1 MYESGENMHSEP
13 LTTPAAIVAKS
24 GAVIELKREERPL
37 SQGGTGTL
45 CRAVQRMTVREFG
58 DLAAKR
64 GIMPT
69 AILAGSEPQRDS
81 LRLLA

>member
-1 MYESGENMHSEP
+1 MDSER
-13 LTTPAAIVAKS
+13 LTAPATIAAINHNVVVA
-24 GAVIELKREERPL
+24 LKREERPL
-37 SQGGTGTL
+37 SQIGTGTL

-58 DLAAKR
+58 DLAAMR

-69 AILAGSEPQRDS
+69 VILAGSEPQREP

>member
-1 MYESGENMHSEP
+1 MHSER
-13 LTTPAAIVAKS
+13 LTAPAINAATNHNVVVA
-24 GAVIELKREERPL
+24 LKREERPL

-45 CRAVQRMTVREFG
+45 CRAVQRMTIREFG

-69 AILAGSEPQRDS
+69 VILAGSEPQREP